1 MNILKA
7 IKSLSKFEVCLWSVS
22 VLIIIVSFFLSRGS
36 DYLSLT
42 ASLTGVT
49 SLIFLAR
56 GFAFGQ
62 ILMIIFS
69 TIYGVI
75 SFSFQY
81 YGEMLTYLGM
91 TLPMAVIS
99 LISWLRHPFKKSA
112 EVEVSSKLGT
122 KKIIFM
128 IISSSIVTTSF
139 YFILKA
145 LGTSNLLPSTV
156 SVLTSYV
163 AAALTA
169 FRNPYFALGYAVN
182 DLVLIVLWILATK
195 TDISY
200 LPMTVCFFVFFIND
214 MYGFICW
221 KKMEKRQKIALENST
236 DN

>member
-7 IKSLSKFEVCLWSVS
+7 IKSLNKFELCLWSVS
-22 VLIIIVSFFLSRGS
+22 VLIIVVSFFLSRGS

-42 ASLTGVT
+42 ASLIGVT

-128 IISSSIVTTSF
+128 IISSSIVTTAF

-145 LGTSNLLPSTV
+145 LGTANLLPSTV
-156 SVLTSYV
+156 SVLTSYI

-200 LPMTVCFFVFFIND
+200 LPMTVCFIVFFIND

-221 KKMEKRQKIALENST
+221 KKMEKRQKGFVN
-236 DN
+236 N

>member
-7 IKSLSKFEVCLWSVS
+7 IKSLSKFEICLWSVS
-22 VLIIIVSFFLSRGS
+22 VLIIIMSFFLSHGS

-42 ASLTGVT
+42 ASLIGVT

-128 IISSSIVTTSF
+128 IISSSIVTTAF

-145 LGTSNLLPSTV
+145 LGTANLLPSTV
-156 SVLTSYV
+156 SVLTSYI

-169 FRNPYFALGYAVN
+169 FRNPYYALGYAVN

-200 LPMTVCFFVFFIND
+200 LPMTVCFIVFFIND
-214 MYGFICW
+214 MYGFVCW
-221 KKMEKRQKIALENST
+221 KKMEKRQKGFVN
-236 DN
+236 N

>member
-7 IKSLSKFEVCLWSVS
+7 IKSLSKFEICLWSVS
-22 VLIIIVSFFLSRGS
+22 VLIITMSFFLSHGS

-42 ASLTGVT
+42 ASLIGVT

-128 IISSSIVTTSF
+128 IISSSIVTTAF

-145 LGTSNLLPSTV
+145 LGTANLLPSTV
-156 SVLTSYV
+156 SVLTSYI

-169 FRNPYFALGYAVN
+169 FRNPYYALGYAVN
-182 DLVLIVLWILATK
+182 DLVLIALWILATK

-200 LPMTVCFFVFFIND
+200 LPMTVCFIVFFIND
-214 MYGFICW
+214 MYGFVCW
-221 KKMEKRQKIALENST
+221 KKMEKRQKGFVN
-236 DN
+236 N

>member
-1 MNILKA
+1 M
-7 IKSLSKFEVCLWSVS
+7 
-22 VLIIIVSFFLSRGS
+22 
-36 DYLSLT
+36 T
-42 ASLTGVT
+42 ASLVGVT

-75 SFSFQY
+75 SFRFQY

-91 TLPMAVIS
+91 TLPMSVIS
-99 LISWLRHPFKKSA
+99 LVSWLRHPFKKSA
-112 EVEVSSKLGT
+112 EVEVSSKLGG
-122 KKIIFM
+122 KKIAFLIV
-128 IISSSIVTTSF
+128 SSIIVTAIF

-145 LGTSNLLPSTV
+145 LGTANLIPSTV
-156 SVLTSYV
+156 SVLTSYI

-169 FRNPYFALGYAVN
+169 FRNPYFALGYAAN
-182 DLVLIVLWILATK
+182 DIVLVVLWILATL

-200 LPMTVCFFVFFIND
+200 LPMTVCFIVFFVND

-221 KKMEKRQKIALENST
+221 KKMAKRQKG
-236 DN
+236 

>member
-7 IKSLSKFEVCLWSVS
+7 IKSLSKFEICLWAVS
-22 VLIIIVSFFLSRGS
+22 VLIIVVSFFLSHGS

-42 ASLTGVT
+42 ASLIGVT

-75 SFSFQY
+75 SFRFQY

-91 TLPMAVIS
+91 TLPMAVVS
-99 LISWLRHPFKKSA
+99 LVSWLRHPFKKSA

-122 KKIIFM
+122 KRFIFL
-128 IISSSIVTTSF
+128 IISSIIVTAVF

-145 LGTSNLLPSTV
+145 LGTANLLPSTV
-156 SVLTSYV
+156 SVLTSYI

-169 FRNPYFALGYAVN
+169 FRNPYFALGYAAN
-182 DLVLIVLWILATK
+182 DIVLIVLWILATL
-195 TDISY
+195 TDVSY
-200 LPMTVCFFVFFIND
+200 LPMAVCFIVFFVND
-214 MYGFICW
+214 MYGFVCW
-221 KKMEKRQKIALENST
+221 KKMEKRQQG
-236 DN
+236 

>member
-7 IKSLSKFEVCLWSVS
+7 IKSLSKFEICLWSGS
-22 VLIIIVSFFLSRGS
+22 VLIILASFFLSHGS
-36 DYLSLT
+36 DYISLT
-42 ASLTGVT
+42 ASLIGVT

-75 SFSFQY
+75 SFRFQY

-91 TLPMAVIS
+91 TLPMSVIS
-99 LISWLRHPFKKSA
+99 LVSWLRHPFKKSA
-112 EVEVSSKLGT
+112 EVEVSSKLGG
-122 KKIIFM
+122 KKIAFLIV
-128 IISSSIVTTSF
+128 SSIIVTAIF

-145 LGTSNLLPSTV
+145 LGTANLIPSTV
-156 SVLTSYV
+156 SVLTSYI

-169 FRNPYFALGYAVN
+169 FRNPYFALGYATN
-182 DLVLIVLWILATK
+182 DIVLVVLWILATL

-200 LPMTVCFFVFFIND
+200 LPMTVCFIIFFVND

-221 KKMEKRQKIALENST
+221 EKMAKRQKG
-236 DN
+236 